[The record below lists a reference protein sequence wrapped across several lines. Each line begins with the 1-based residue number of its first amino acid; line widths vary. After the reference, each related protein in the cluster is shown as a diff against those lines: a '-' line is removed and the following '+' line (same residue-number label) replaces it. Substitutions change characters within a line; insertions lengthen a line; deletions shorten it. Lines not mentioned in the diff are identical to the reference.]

1 MLCRA
6 CALVG
11 RGCCR
16 TRNGQEAESR
26 ACTRNTKL
34 HAFDLALGGGGMFE
48 PYMKIVLM
56 FGSIDE
62 SEACFET
69 FHTLVN
75 YSNSVGIF

>member
-1 MLCRA
+1 
-6 CALVG
+6 
-11 RGCCR
+11 
-16 TRNGQEAESR
+16 
-26 ACTRNTKL
+26 
-34 HAFDLALGGGGMFE
+34 MFE

>member
-1 MLCRA
+1 MQGMRA
-6 CALVG
+6 GWSWLLQDKKWP
-11 RGCCR
+11 RGGEQSMYAQYKVAR
-16 TRNGQEAESR
+16 VRFGSW
-26 ACTRNTKL
+26 
-34 HAFDLALGGGGMFE
+34 GGGMFE
-48 PYMKIVLM
+48 LYMKIVLM